1 MHKSSFAIMRLCKI
15 YICKSFTLC
24 IGTIS
29 KRKIDDGFEKIIV
42 KMHVKYRKGGVVVGA
57 YKTSQMKNK
66 Y

>member
-29 KRKIDDGFEKIIV
+29 KRKIEGFEKIMV

-57 YKTSQMKNK
+57 YKTAK
-66 Y
+66 